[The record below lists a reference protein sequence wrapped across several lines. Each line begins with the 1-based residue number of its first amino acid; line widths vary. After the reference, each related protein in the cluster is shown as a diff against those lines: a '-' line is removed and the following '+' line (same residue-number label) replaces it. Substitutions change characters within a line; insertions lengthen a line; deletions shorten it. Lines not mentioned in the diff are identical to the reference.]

1 MSGGVSA
8 PPDATIV
15 QLDPLVPWGD
25 DMKETAPGQT
35 PDAANVFLVGAGPG
49 DPDLLTVKALRL
61 IQSAEVVVYDRLVGP
76 DILDLIP
83 VGASR
88 IFAGKAAGAHHLPQE
103 EINQTLVRLG
113 RSGRRTVR
121 LKGGDPFVFGRGSE
135 EALELVAAGIPFEVV
150 PGISAATGASAYAGI
165 PLTHR
170 GLARSVR
177 FVTGHCR
184 EDKPLDLN
192 WQSLADADTTLV
204 IYMGLANLKEISA
217 KLIEHGL
224 AASTPAAAI
233 ENGTKPGQRRLV
245 STLADLPA
253 DVKSRE
259 FQAPCLLVIGRVVEL
274 AGALDWFAGARPSG
288 AELDNVLVAAQ

>member
-1 MSGGVSA
+1 MS
-8 PPDATIV
+8 
-15 QLDPLVPWGD
+15 
-25 DMKETAPGQT
+25 ETGK
-35 PDAANVFLVGAGPG
+35 VFLVGAGPG
-49 DPDLLTVKALRL
+49 DLGLVTAKASGLVA
-61 IQSAEVVVYDRLVGP
+61 SCEVLVYDNLVNP
-76 DILDLIP
+76 ALLD
-83 VGASR
+83 GASGDCEK
-88 IFAGKAAGAHHLPQE
+88 IDVGKQPGRHTVPQE
-103 EINQTLVRLG
+103 EICQLLIEKAREG
-113 RSGRRTVR
+113 KRIVR

-204 IYMGLANLKEISA
+204 VYMGLANLKEISRH
-217 KLIEHGL
+217 LIEHGL
-224 AASTPAAAI
+224 AGSTPAAAI
-233 ENGTKPGQRRLV
+233 ENGTTSGQRRLV
-245 STLADLPA
+245 STLAELPG
-253 DVKSRE
+253 DVTAQE
-259 FQAPCLLVIGRVVEL
+259 FRAPCLLVIGRVVEL
-274 AGALDWFAGARPSG
+274 AGALDWFADAGTGA